1 MKYLILIIILG
12 VLGGAFLIHK
22 SGILKSDYKKATV
35 AINNNS
41 FVVEVADNPLKMAKG
56 LSGREQ
62 IKPDKGMLFAFG
74 SSSMRTF
81 WMKDMLI
88 FIDILWIDKGKVLG
102 IESNASTE
110 MGVPSSQLKR
120 YRSPEPV
127 QYVLEIAAGRAD
139 ELEIR
144 VGDNVNIRFE

>member
-1 MKYLILIIILG
+1 
-12 VLGGAFLIHK
+12 
-22 SGILKSDYKKATV
+22 
-35 AINNNS
+35 
-41 FVVEVADNPLKMAKG
+41 
-56 LSGREQ
+56 
-62 IKPDKGMLFAFG
+62 
-74 SSSMRTF
+74 
-81 WMKDMLI
+81 MLI

-102 IESNASTE
+102 IESNASPE